1 MTQNVALPAL
11 YDRMIERGIVDLE
24 PWELLRGA
32 EQAHRLKHLVE
43 TFPEWPLNPF
53 AHRSDND
60 DVACWTG
67 ENVVVV
73 DDYDVVRDANEAAVR
88 HQPAEYHSM
97 DEWLIVAIRDFIEF
111 D

>member
-1 MTQNVALPAL
+1 MTQNLALPVL

-32 EQAHRLKHLVE
+32 QQTQRMKHTDEVFPGWNLV
-43 TFPEWPLNPF
+43 PF
-53 AHRSDND
+53 ACRSDND

-67 ENVVVV
+67 KNVVVV
-73 DDYDVVRDANEAAVR
+73 DDYDVMRDATGAAVR
-88 HQPAEYHSM
+88 HQAAEYHSM
-97 DEWLIVAIRDFIEF
+97 DEWLIAAVRDFMEF